1 MDRQAELKSEFLKG
15 ELNERQVE
23 LIKVDLETAFTFA
36 TIANDAGGDAQKRER
51 NTYNARR
58 GYDTVVRYMKT
69 AVIGTDERTAIN
81 DRVGELRDV
90 LSGLGERFS
99 D

>member
-1 MDRQAELKSEFLKG
+1 MDPRAERRNEFLKG
-15 ELNERQVE
+15 ELNDRQVE

-36 TIANDAGGDAQKRER
+36 TIANDADGDAQKRER

-58 GYDTVVRYMKT
+58 GYDTVLRYMKT
-69 AVIGTDERTAIN
+69 AVMGADERTAIN
-81 DRVGELRDV
+81 ERAGELRDL
-90 LSGLGERFS
+90 LSGLGETFS